1 MPEAAQSAAPL
12 VLETRDG
19 AVLTLTLNRPEKLNA
34 LSTALAEA
42 LLAAFEAASRDETV
56 RCVVLTG
63 AGRAF
68 CAGGDLGELADA
80 RRRNAGHE
88 LEGLL
93 RAGHG
98 LVLAIRDLPVPVLA
112 SVNGAAAGAGMNLAL
127 ACDLRIA
134 AETAMFGQ
142 NFARIGLFPD
152 FGGTHL
158 LPRLV
163 GSAVAAELMI
173 TGEMISAAEA
183 LRIGA
188 VNRVVPAEKLAE
200 ETRAYAQRV
209 ADAPPVTARAVKRV
223 LAGAEREALRSALE
237 FEVRQQAAC
246 FQSADSLEG
255 MNAFFEKR
263 KPEFRGK

>member
-12 VLETRDG
+12 VLETREG
-19 AVLTLTLNRPEKLNA
+19 AVLTLMLNRPEKLNA
-34 LSTALAEA
+34 LSTGLAKA
-42 LLAAFEAASRDETV
+42 LLAAIESASRDESV

-93 RAGHG
+93 RAGHD
-98 LVLAIRDLPVPVLA
+98 LVLAIRDLPVPVIA

-134 AETAMFGQ
+134 AENATFGQ
-142 NFARIGLFPD
+142 NFSKIGLFPD

-163 GSAVAAELMI
+163 GSAVAAELMV
-173 TGEMISAAEA
+173 TGDMIPAAEA

-188 VNRVVPAEKLAE
+188 LNRVVPLEKLAE
-200 ETRAYAQRV
+200 ETRAYAQRI
-209 ADAPPVTARAVKRV
+209 ADAPPMTARAVKRV

-237 FEVRQQAAC
+237 FEIRQQAAC

-263 KPEFRGK
+263 KPNFSGR